1 MHMAGHVS
9 AALADSRESRSVPLA
24 TDHSEQERAMRHY
37 TGRLAL
43 AMALTLVGYL
53 LIYRALQL
61 RWGATHDQVTRA
73 MPGDDIQ
80 RQPVFTANRAITIS
94 ARPEEIWP
102 WLMQMGYRCGGWYGY
117 RPDRQRRHFQHRE
130 GSPGVAASEGG
141 RHRADMAEPGFPGG
155 GALEANRYLVFATR
169 INTTAWRW
177 GGTLSTEA
185 ICGWFGAST
194 RVHTTG
200 VHTTR
205 CRR

>member
-1 MHMAGHVS
+1 
-9 AALADSRESRSVPLA
+9 
-24 TDHSEQERAMRHY
+24 MRHY